1 MPSDL
6 TVDSFAILAL
16 VVAALVAAG
25 SRRAGVVWGI
35 ASLMAVQFGLAYFGI
50 LGQWDRTPPPMA
62 LMLLVSF
69 AITAVFAYSRIG
81 EEMAARLSFAAL
93 IGAQAFRFP
102 LELWMQHAA
111 TDHVIPRQ
119 MTYSGSNLDIISGL
133 TAIVVATVAARGL
146 APRWL
151 LVGWNVLGSLLLLNI
166 IVIAVRSM
174 PMIKAY
180 GEYQVNT
187 HVADAPFVWLPGV
200 LVQAALLGHLLVWRK
215 LKIDADLQDANFQ
228 TDARV

>member
-6 TVDSFAILAL
+6 TVDSLAILAL
-16 VVAALVAAG
+16 AVAALVAAG
-25 SRRAGVVWGI
+25 SRRAGVVLGI
-35 ASLMAVQFGLAYFGI
+35 AVIMAVQFGLAYSGI
-50 LGQWDRTPPPMA
+50 LGQWNRTPPPMV
-62 LMLLVSF
+62 LMLLVCF
-69 AITAVFAYSRIG
+69 AITVVFAFSRIG
-81 EEMAARLSFAAL
+81 EEMAAKLSFAAL

-102 LELWMQHAA
+102 LELWMQNASLER
-111 TDHVIPRQ
+111 VIPRQ
-119 MTYSGSNLDIISGL
+119 MTYSGSNLDIVSGL

-151 LVGWNVLGSLLLLNI
+151 LTGWNVLGSLLLLNI

-187 HVADAPFVWLPGV
+187 HVADVPFVWLPGV

-215 LKIDADLQDANFQ
+215 LKIDANLEDANLQ
-228 TDARV
+228 TDSRV

>member
-6 TVDSFAILAL
+6 TIDSFAILAL
-16 VVAALVAAG
+16 AVAALIAAG
-25 SRRAGVVWGI
+25 ARRAGVLLALAVI
-35 ASLMAVQFGLAYFGI
+35 MAAQFGLAYFGI
-50 LGQWDRTPPPMA
+50 LAQWNRTPPPMA
-62 LMLLVSF
+62 LMLLVCF
-69 AITAVFAYSRIG
+69 AITVGFAYSRIG

-93 IGAQAFRFP
+93 IGAQAFRVP
-102 LELWMQHAA
+102 LELWMQHASGER
-111 TDHVIPRQ
+111 VIPKQ

-133 TAIVVATVAARGL
+133 TAIVVAVVAVQGL

-151 LVGWNVLGSLLLLNI
+151 LIGWNALGSLLLLNV

-174 PMIKAY
+174 PMINAY
-180 GEYQVNT
+180 GDYRMST

-228 TDARV
+228 TDARI